1 MQRPKTQA
9 MVFLLGA
16 VLVGGVLGFTADR
29 ALAGPPRRMN
39 QRFMR
44 EQLHKDLGLTPGQV
58 QVVDS
63 ILDARNARMREIT
76 APLKPALDAV
86 RDSAR
91 AAIRA
96 RLTPEQQGRWDAVLR
111 ESQANRPDGR

>member
-9 MVFLLGA
+9 MLFLLGA

-29 ALAGPPRRMN
+29 ALAGPPRRVN

-44 EQLHKDLGLTPGQV
+44 EQLHKDLALTPGQARL
-58 QVVDS
+58 VDS
-63 ILDARNARMREIT
+63 ILDARNERMRAIT

-91 AAIRA
+91 MAIRA
-96 RLTPEQQGRWDAVLR
+96 RLTPEQQGRWDAVLQ
-111 ESQANRPDGR
+111 EMQANGREGR